1 MHPHALCGE
10 LVAADVLG
18 LHATSG
24 HYQLLGLP
32 NASCPTNSH
41 RHPRTSSA
49 LLLRVYQDHTLVYY
63 RATHLTL
70 PSRGAHAT
78 VPKEKRAAKISRPF
92 SRVRS
97 KPRLSSGA
105 PRDRKGTTS
114 AGPCPWRS

>member
-49 LLLRVYQDHTLVYY
+49 LLLRAYQDHTLVYY

-70 PSRGAHAT
+70 PSRGLMPPYPKRRGRLRLAAHSLESA
-78 VPKEKRAAKISRPF
+78 PN
-92 SRVRS
+92 RV
-97 KPRLSSGA
+97 
-105 PRDRKGTTS
+105 
-114 AGPCPWRS
+114 